1 MAASAV
7 ALMLML
13 FALAIPIA
21 VSLGLLA
28 LALLWMYSTLP
39 LDRALGEVAWGTAN
53 EFLLFAVPLYIL
65 MGEILLRSGVAMR
78 MYGAMI
84 KWLSW
89 LPGGL
94 MHSNIGACAM
104 FAATS
109 GSSVA
114 TAATIGTVALPQ
126 QRRHKYNERLFLGSV
141 AAGGT
146 LGILIPP
153 SINMVIYALLA
164 EQSIPKLYLASFIP
178 GFLLAVLFSLTLL
191 ICCLWRPVWGGDR
204 IPISWQE
211 RFASLPDLLPP
222 LAIFLIVIG
231 SIYAG
236 LATPTE
242 SAALGVIAALV
253 LAAWHRA
260 LSVDMLRQASEGTL
274 RILGMT
280 MFIVVASYFL
290 NFVLSAVGITNW
302 VVRWVDG
309 IGLTPMQ
316 TILAICALYVVL
328 GALMDELAMLV
339 TTAPFIVPIVIAQ
352 GFDPVW
358 FGVLMMVLSQLGMI
372 APPVGINLFVVQSV
386 RRGGALNDVIIGS
399 APFMITMLV
408 MTGLLIAFPQLAL
421 WLPNAMK

>member
-1 MAASAV
+1 MTSIAV
-7 ALMLML
+7 AVMMGL
-13 FALAIPIA
+13 FALAVPIA
-21 VSLGLLA
+21 VSIGLLA
-28 LALLWMYSTLP
+28 LVLLWLYSTLP
-39 LDRALGEVAWGTAN
+39 LDRALGEVAWATGN

-65 MGEILLRSGVAMR
+65 MGEILLRSGIAMR
-78 MYGAMI
+78 MYGAMT

-94 MHSNIGACAM
+94 MHSNIGASAM

-126 QRRHKYNERLFLGSV
+126 QRKHGYNERLFLGSV

-164 EQSIPKLYLASFIP
+164 EQSIPKLYMASFIP
-178 GFLLAVLFSLTLL
+178 GLLLAILFSVTLF
-191 ICCLWRPVWGGDR
+191 ICCVLRPHWGGTPISIKWSDR
-204 IPISWQE
+204 IE
-211 RFASLPDLLPP
+211 SLPDLLPP
-222 LAIFLIVIG
+222 LGIFLIVIG

-236 LATPTE
+236 FATPTE
-242 SAALGVIAALV
+242 SAALGVLAALG
-253 LAAWHRA
+253 LAAQRRA
-260 LSVDMLRQASEGTL
+260 LTWSMLRNAFEGTL

-290 NFVLSAVGITNW
+290 NFVLSAVGITDR
-302 VVRWVDG
+302 VVGTVQG
-309 IGLTPMQ
+309 LGLTPLE
-316 TILAICALYVVL
+316 TILAVCVLYVVL

-339 TTAPFIVPIVIAQ
+339 TTAPFVVPIVLAE

-372 APPVGINLFVVQSV
+372 APPVGINLFVVQGV
-386 RRGGALNDVIIGS
+386 RGTGSLNDVIIGA
-399 APFMITMLV
+399 APFAVTMLV
-408 MTGLLIAFPQLAL
+408 MVGLLIAFPQIAL
-421 WLPNAMK
+421 WLPARLA

>member
-1 MAASAV
+1 MLAA
-7 ALMLML
+7 
-13 FALAIPIA
+13 
-21 VSLGLLA
+21 
-28 LALLWMYSTLP
+28 
-39 LDRALGEVAWGTAN
+39 
-53 EFLLFAVPLYIL
+53 
-65 MGEILLRSGVAMR
+65 
-78 MYGAMI
+78 
-84 KWLSW
+84 
-89 LPGGL
+89 
-94 MHSNIGACAM
+94 
-104 FAATS
+104 
-109 GSSVA
+109 
-114 TAATIGTVALPQ
+114 
-126 QRRHKYNERLFLGSV
+126 
-141 AAGGT
+141 
-146 LGILIPP
+146 
-153 SINMVIYALLA
+153 
-164 EQSIPKLYLASFIP
+164 
-178 GFLLAVLFSLTLL
+178 LFSLTLV
-191 ICCLWRPVWGGDR
+191 ICCLWRPAWGGDG
-204 IPISWQE
+204 ITISWQE
-211 RFASLPDLLPP
+211 RIASLPDLLPP

-242 SAALGVIAALV
+242 SAALGVVAALV
-253 LAAWHRA
+253 LAVWHRA
-260 LSVDMLRQASEGTL
+260 LSVDMLRQAFEGTL

-290 NFVLSAVGITNW
+290 NFVLSAVGITGW
-302 VVRWVDG
+302 VVQWVDG

-408 MTGLLIAFPQLAL
+408 MTGLLIAFPQIAL

>member
-1 MAASAV
+1 MTSIAV
-7 ALMLML
+7 AVMMGL
-13 FALAIPIA
+13 FALAVPIA
-21 VSLGLLA
+21 VSIGLLA
-28 LALLWMYSTLP
+28 LVLLWLFSTLP
-39 LDRALGEVAWGTAN
+39 LDRALGEVAWATGN

-65 MGEILLRSGVAMR
+65 MGEILLRSGIAMR
-78 MYGAMI
+78 MYGAMT

-94 MHSNIGACAM
+94 MHSNIGASAM

-126 QRRHKYNERLFLGSV
+126 QRKHGYNERLFLGSV

-164 EQSIPKLYLASFIP
+164 EQSIPKLYMASFIP
-178 GFLLAVLFSLTLL
+178 GLLLAILFSVTLF
-191 ICCLWRPVWGGDR
+191 ICCVWRPHWGGEKISITWRDR
-204 IPISWQE
+204 LE
-211 RFASLPDLLPP
+211 SLPDLLPP
-222 LAIFLIVIG
+222 LGIFLIVIG

-236 LATPTE
+236 FATPTE
-242 SAALGVIAALV
+242 SAALGVLAALG
-253 LAAWHRA
+253 LAAQRRA
-260 LSVDMLRQASEGTL
+260 LSWAMLRNAFEGTL

-290 NFVLSAVGITNW
+290 NFVLSAVGITDR
-302 VVRWVDG
+302 VVGTVQG
-309 IGLTPMQ
+309 LGLTPLE
-316 TILAICALYVVL
+316 TILAVCVLYVVL

-339 TTAPFIVPIVIAQ
+339 TTAPFVVPIVLAA

-386 RRGGALNDVIIGS
+386 RGTGSLNDVIIGT
-399 APFMITMLV
+399 APFAITMLV
-408 MTGLLIAFPQLAL
+408 MVGLLIAFPQIAL
-421 WLPNAMK
+421 WLPARLT